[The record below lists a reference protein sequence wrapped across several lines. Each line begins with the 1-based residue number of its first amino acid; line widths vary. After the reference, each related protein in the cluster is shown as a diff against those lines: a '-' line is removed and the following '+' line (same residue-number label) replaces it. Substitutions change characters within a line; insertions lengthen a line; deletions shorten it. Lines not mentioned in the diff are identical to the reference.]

1 MRRHHIPGASIRR
14 LSFRLCDE
22 QSQLNRNCE
31 GDKLYPLLCVAL
43 SLGFLFMRSDRPI
56 QASFLVTSTALA
68 FGAGGFAGGD
78 AGSFLTAGSMA
89 RFS

>member
-1 MRRHHIPGASIRR
+1 
-14 LSFRLCDE
+14 
-22 QSQLNRNCE
+22 
-31 GDKLYPLLCVAL
+31 
-43 SLGFLFMRSDRPI
+43 MRSDRPI